1 MYIVFISVKNS
12 FCFHPYNLNVLLFLF
27 FLLSVMQRGGC
38 FRKYSVILLRT
49 DSVQDFDIQYLK
61 LCERDSGEEREIVR
75 MHFLTWPDHG
85 VPDSSLKLLQVHLGK
100 EILTVCKCVGDENCI
115 CIVKKNM

>member
-1 MYIVFISVKNS
+1 MPSGHNILSIDNLHVLQNSEGGSRFGQFI
-12 FCFHPYNLNVLLFLF
+12 
-27 FLLSVMQRGGC
+27 
-38 FRKYSVILLRT
+38 T
-49 DSVQDFDIQYLK
+49 
-61 LCERDSGEEREIVR
+61 CERDSGEEREIVR

-100 EILTVCKCVGDENCI
+100 EMLTVCKCVGDENCI